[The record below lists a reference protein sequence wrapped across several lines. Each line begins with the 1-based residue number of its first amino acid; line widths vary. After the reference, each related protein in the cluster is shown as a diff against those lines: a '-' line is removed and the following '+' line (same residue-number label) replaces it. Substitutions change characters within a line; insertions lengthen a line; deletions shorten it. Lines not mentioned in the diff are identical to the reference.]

1 MEMFY
6 QFGLTQRMLEGAI
19 LFGGAALLIAALWRY
34 LVVGGVII
42 LCIYILMHHQP
53 TPVDPVVKIEMQ
65 KKEFM
70 DDCLNVAMN
79 DKSQCDIIWQERQ
92 REER

>member
-6 QFGLTQRMLEGAI
+6 QFGLTQKLLEGI
-19 LFGGAALLIAALWRY
+19 IIFGGAAVLLAVFWRLLAIGAGIILIA
-34 LVVGGVII
+34 VIFS
-42 LCIYILMHHQP
+42 HHQP
-53 TPVDPVVKIEMQ
+53 TPVDPSVKIDAQ

-70 DDCLNVAMN
+70 EDCLSVAMN